1 MIEHKIGDLFSN
13 TEGYIVHGCN
23 AQGVMG
29 SGVAKIVKDQ
39 YFDAF
44 KRYAECYVYKT
55 NKGEPMLGSI
65 SWQKFN
71 DNKLMIVNAVTQE
84 FYGAGGTL
92 YTDYDAVRLC
102 FAELMDDIHQ
112 HKEEH
117 FPDIPDVI
125 NFPL

>member
-55 NKGEPMLGSI
+55 NK
-65 SWQKFN
+65 
-71 DNKLMIVNAVTQE
+71 
-84 FYGAGGTL
+84 Y
-92 YTDYDAVRLC
+92 
-102 FAELMDDIHQ
+102 
-112 HKEEH
+112 
-117 FPDIPDVI
+117 IP
-125 NFPL
+125 FRK